1 MSDSP
6 SHGLQPWLKRAA
18 ITWVNHA
25 GASLVKVVPRR
36 HLDKAADLGVGFSPV
51 ADAFRVDGCIAPS
64 HRFARPD
71 EDLRLHAVVEA
82 LAPLEPDRGWAWAP
96 GERRWRDGRAYEADQ
111 RSFCR
116 LQQDCL
122 QQKGLTL
129 QAGFE
134 LEWMVFA
141 GDPGTQ
147 CSPAFPG
154 GPYGADRLVEGLD
167 YASEIC
173 DALDAAGLDWL
184 QFHPEYGASQ
194 FELSLAHA
202 SAVEAADRLVL
213 ARLVIQRVSRRLGLR
228 CSFTPKLSSD
238 EVGNGG
244 HVHFSLRRHGQPVLQ
259 GGDGPGGVLPEGA
272 ALIAGVLHHLPAL
285 LPIACP
291 LSASY
296 ARLAPSSWSAPYQ
309 VWGIENREAALRLVP
324 TSVDQVPAHLE
335 LKVADLGANPYL
347 LLGSLQVL
355 AMAALSEA
363 VPLPE
368 PVRGDPARVDGT
380 AAAHARLPQSLAEGR
395 TTLASSAV
403 LSAAMGELLHGSV
416 LDSIDAEIA
425 RCEGLPPDQVIASTR
440 WWPLVG
446 GLS

>member
-1 MSDSP
+1 MSEIP
-6 SHGLQPWLKRAA
+6 SHALQPWLRRAA
-18 ITWVNHA
+18 ITFVNHA
-25 GASLVKVVPRR
+25 GAPLVKVVPRR
-36 HLDKAADLGVGFSPV
+36 HLDTAADLGVGFSPV
-51 ADAFRVDGCIAPS
+51 ADAFRVDGCIAAA
-64 HRFARPD
+64 HRCARPD
-71 EDLRLHAVVEA
+71 EDLRLHAVMEA

-96 GERRWRDGRAYEADQ
+96 GERRWRDGRVYEADQ

-116 LQQDCL
+116 LQQDRL
-122 QQKGLTL
+122 QQQGLAL

-134 LEWMVFA
+134 LEWVVLA
-141 GDPGTQ
+141 ADRGALG
-147 CSPAFPG
+147 SPAFPG

-167 YASEIC
+167 YASEVC
-173 DALDAAGLDWL
+173 DALDSAGLDWL

-194 FELSLAHA
+194 FELSLAHG

-228 CSFTPKLSSD
+228 CSFTPKLTTD
-238 EVGNGG
+238 QVGNGG
-244 HVHFSLRRHGQPVLQ
+244 HVHFSLLQHGQPVLQ

-272 ALIAGVLHHLPAL
+272 ALIAGVLHYLPAL

-324 TSVDQVPAHLE
+324 TSLDQVPAHLE

-355 AMAALSEA
+355 ALAALRE
-363 VPLPE
+363 VLPLPA
-368 PVRGDPARVDGT
+368 PVRGDPARADGT
-380 AAAHARLPQSLAEGR
+380 SAAHPRLPQSLAEGR
-395 TTLASSAV
+395 TALASSAV

-425 RCEGLPPDQVIASTR
+425 RCEGLSPEQVIASTR

-446 GLS
+446 DLS

>member
-1 MSDSP
+1 MSESSSP
-6 SHGLQPWLKRAA
+6 ALQPWLKRAA
-18 ITWVNHA
+18 ITFVNHA
-25 GASLVKVVPRR
+25 GAPLVKVVSRR
-36 HLDKAADLGVGFSPV
+36 HLHQAADLGVGFSPV
-51 ADAFRVDGCIAPS
+51 ADAFGVDGCIAPQ
-64 HRFARPD
+64 HRCARPD
-71 EDLRLHAVVEA
+71 EDLRLHAVAEA

-116 LQQDCL
+116 LQQDQLL
-122 QQKGLTL
+122 QRGLEL

-141 GDPGTQ
+141 GDGATGMA
-147 CSPAFPG
+147 PAFLG

-167 YASEIC
+167 YASELC

-228 CSFTPKLSSD
+228 CSFTPKLSGD
-238 EVGNGG
+238 QVGNGG
-244 HVHFSLRRHGQPVLQ
+244 HVHFSLRRQGQPVLQ
-259 GGDGPGGVLPEGA
+259 GGDGPGGVSPEGA

-324 TSVDQVPAHLE
+324 TSADQVPAHLE

-355 AMAALSEA
+355 ALAALSDV

-368 PVRGDPARVDGT
+368 PVRGDPARADGT
-380 AAAHARLPQSLAEGR
+380 TAAHPRLPQSLAEAR
-395 TTLASSAV
+395 TALASSAV
-403 LSAAMGELLHGSV
+403 LSVAMGELLHGSV

-425 RCEGLPPDQVIASTR
+425 RCDGLASDQVIASTR